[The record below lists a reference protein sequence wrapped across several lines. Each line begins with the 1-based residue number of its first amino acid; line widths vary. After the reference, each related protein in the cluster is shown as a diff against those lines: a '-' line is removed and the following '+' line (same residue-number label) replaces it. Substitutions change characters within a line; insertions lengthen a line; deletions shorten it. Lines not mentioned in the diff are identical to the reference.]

1 MYVSRLPKA
10 PYVTRISRERSNPQ
24 RRVRLWTL
32 SFTARIGEGAHVR
45 LDIPLIAC
53 MIHIMNDRTDAS
65 TATEREMSGEAGML
79 GLLEVARVV
88 QERVE
93 AALESV
99 GLSGPK
105 YMTLEQL
112 VRAGE
117 PMSLSALADCRKC
130 VRSNITQLVDR
141 LEADGLVERVSDPVD
156 RRAVLAAV
164 TELGQRK
171 FSAGTDAIRGV
182 QAELAA
188 RVSTADRENFLRV
201 LSAFRNR

>member
-1 MYVSRLPKA
+1 MNKKADLELPTKVDSPA
-10 PYVTRISRERSNPQ
+10 DEN
-24 RRVRLWTL
+24 
-32 SFTARIGEGAHVR
+32 
-45 LDIPLIAC
+45 
-53 MIHIMNDRTDAS
+53 
-65 TATEREMSGEAGML
+65 AGML
-79 GLLEVARVV
+79 GLLEVARIV

-141 LEADGLVERVSDPVD
+141 LEADGLVVRVDERV
-156 RRAVLAAV
+156 A
-164 TELGQRK
+164 
-171 FSAGTDAIRGV
+171 RG
-182 QAELAA
+182 
-188 RVSTADRENFLRV
+188 
-201 LSAFRNR
+201 

>member
-1 MYVSRLPKA
+1 
-10 PYVTRISRERSNPQ
+10 
-24 RRVRLWTL
+24 
-32 SFTARIGEGAHVR
+32 
-45 LDIPLIAC
+45 
-53 MIHIMNDRTDAS
+53 
-65 TATEREMSGEAGML
+65 MSGEAGML

-93 AALESV
+93 AALDSV

-130 VRSNITQLVDR
+130 VRSNITQLIDR

-156 RRAVLAAV
+156 RRAVRAAV
-164 TELGQRK
+164 TALGAER
-171 FSAGTDAIRGV
+171 FAAGTEAIRTV
-182 QAELAA
+182 QTELAS
-188 RVSTADRENFLRV
+188 RVSAADRENFLRV

>member
-1 MYVSRLPKA
+1 
-10 PYVTRISRERSNPQ
+10 
-24 RRVRLWTL
+24 
-32 SFTARIGEGAHVR
+32 
-45 LDIPLIAC
+45 
-53 MIHIMNDRTDAS
+53 MNDHPASS

-130 VRSNITQLVDR
+130 VRSNITQLIDR

-156 RRAVLAAV
+156 RRAVRAAV
-164 TELGQRK
+164 TSMGKDR
-171 FSAGTDAIRGV
+171 FAAGTEAIRAV
-182 QAELAA
+182 QAELAS
-188 RVSTADRENFLRV
+188 RVSAADRENFLRV
-201 LSAFRNR
+201 LSAFRNH